1 MSVKEHVIIREQKEQ
16 NKNQKADTIMTDT
29 SKTQEIKENK
39 IIEELE
45 ISMKHFESSFGKFA
59 KKNKPSL
66 PRISSIA

>member
-1 MSVKEHVIIREQKEQ
+1 
-16 NKNQKADTIMTDT
+16 MTDT

-45 ISMKHFESSFGKFA
+45 ISMKHFESSFSKFA